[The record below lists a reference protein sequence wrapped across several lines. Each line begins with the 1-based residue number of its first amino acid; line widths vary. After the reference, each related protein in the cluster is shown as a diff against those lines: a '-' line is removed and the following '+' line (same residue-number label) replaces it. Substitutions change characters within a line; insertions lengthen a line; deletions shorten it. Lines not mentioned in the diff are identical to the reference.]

1 MTDLELAC
9 LWVIRIE
16 GPIHGLAVARRL
28 EADKRE
34 VGRAIMD
41 LYDRGLI
48 DTPAGEIMVWDVTPR
63 GRVKFS
69 AMHRPSK
76 KDITARLKA
85 RAGWKGAKG

>member
-9 LWVIRIE
+9 LRVIRIE
-16 GPIHGLAVARRL
+16 GPIGSNDLAVRMCTSQMKSEQAAEQL
-28 EADKRE
+28 K
-34 VGRAIMD
+34 
-41 LYDRGLI
+41 LRGYLFCL
-48 DTPAGEIMVWDVTPR
+48 PGHYYDVTPR